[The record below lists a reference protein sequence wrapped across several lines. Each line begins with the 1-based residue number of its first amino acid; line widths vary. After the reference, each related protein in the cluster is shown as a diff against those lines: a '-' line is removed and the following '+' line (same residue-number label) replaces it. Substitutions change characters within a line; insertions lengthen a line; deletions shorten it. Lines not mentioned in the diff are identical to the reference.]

1 MPPAG
6 RSRIVAAFEEETFD
20 AEFDYARG
28 IELTQKKAV
37 VLVLT
42 GAELGK
48 RFPLNGEPIV
58 IGRNP
63 AKANIVISD
72 RTVSGAH
79 SRIDFNPRKQE
90 YTITDLKSRN
100 GIFVN
105 FEKTDTSQLNNGDK
119 IFIGGTVLKFTFED
133 DFEDR
138 FHTRLNEI
146 MNIDDLTGLPVKRIF
161 DREYKLEFFHAKR
174 KGKKLSLLM
183 MDMDGLK
190 RINDTCGHQMGSFSI
205 SESGKIIRKV
215 IGRKGIASRYGGDEF
230 IAFIRNAPITK
241 AINIGETI
249 REKVSAH
256 EFTLNGVTV
265 DPTISIGVA
274 ELADELESPE
284 DLVRIA
290 DEALY
295 RAKNAGRN
303 QVSR

>member
-1 MPPAG
+1 MA
-6 RSRIVAAFEEETFD
+6 VFEDETFD

-48 RFPLNGEPIV
+48 RFPLNGQPMV

-63 AKANIVISD
+63 AKANLVISD
-72 RTVSGAH
+72 RTVSGIH
-79 SRIDFNPRKQE
+79 SRIDFNPRNQQ
-90 YTITDLKSRN
+90 YTITDLQSRN

-105 FEKTDTSQLNNGDK
+105 FQKTETSELNNGDK

-138 FHTRLNEI
+138 FHAKLNQI
-146 MNIDDLTGLPVKRIF
+146 MNIDDLTGMPVKRIF
-161 DREYKLEFFHAKR
+161 DREFKLEFFHAKR

-190 RINDTCGHQMGSFSI
+190 RINDTYGHQMGSFSI
-205 SESGKIIRKV
+205 SESGKIIRKL

-230 IAFIRNAPITK
+230 IAFIRNTPLPK
-241 AINIGETI
+241 AEAIGESI
-249 REKVSAH
+249 REKISAH
-256 EFTLNGVTV
+256 EFTRNEVTV

-274 ELADELESPE
+274 EIVNELESPE

-295 RAKNAGRN
+295 RAKKAGRN
-303 QVSR
+303 TVSH

>member
-1 MPPAG
+1 MAG
-6 RSRIVAAFEEETFD
+6 FEDETFD

-72 RTVSGAH
+72 RAVSGIH
-79 SRIDFNPRKQE
+79 SRIDFNPRNQE
-90 YTITDLKSRN
+90 YTITDLESRN
-100 GIFVN
+100 GILVN
-105 FEKTDTSQLNNGDK
+105 FQKTDTSQLNNGDK
-119 IFIGGTVLKFTFED
+119 IFIGATVLKFTYED
-133 DFEDR
+133 DFEDK
-138 FHTRLNEI
+138 FHSQLNEI

-161 DREYKLEFFHAKR
+161 DREFKLEFFHTKR
-174 KGKKLSLLM
+174 DEKKLSLLM

-190 RINDTCGHQMGSFSI
+190 QINDTHGHQMGSFSI
-205 SESGKIIRKV
+205 SESGKIIRKT

-230 IAFIRNAPITK
+230 IAFLRNMPILK
-241 AINIGETI
+241 AESIGESI
-249 REKVSAH
+249 REKITKH
-256 EFTLNGVTV
+256 NFTRKDVTV
-265 DPTISIGVA
+265 NPTISIGVA
-274 ELADELESPE
+274 EVSDESESPE

-295 RAKNAGRN
+295 RAKKAGRN
-303 QVSR
+303 KVSR

>member
-1 MPPAG
+1 MAG
-6 RSRIVAAFEEETFD
+6 FEDETFD
-20 AEFDYARG
+20 TEFDYARG

-72 RTVSGAH
+72 RAVSGIH
-79 SRIDFNPRKQE
+79 SRIDFNPRNQE
-90 YTITDLKSRN
+90 YTITDLESRN
-100 GIFVN
+100 GILVN
-105 FEKTDTSQLNNGDK
+105 FQKTDTSQLNNGDK
-119 IFIGGTVLKFTFED
+119 IFIGATVLKFTYED
-133 DFEDR
+133 DFEDK
-138 FHTRLNEI
+138 FHSQLNEI

-161 DREYKLEFFHAKR
+161 DREFKLEFFHTKR
-174 KGKKLSLLM
+174 DEKKLSLLM

-190 RINDTCGHQMGSFSI
+190 QINDTHGHQMGSFSI
-205 SESGKIIRKV
+205 SESGKIIRKT

-230 IAFIRNAPITK
+230 IAFLRNMPILK
-241 AINIGETI
+241 AESIGESI
-249 REKVSAH
+249 REKITKH
-256 EFTLNGVTV
+256 NFTRKDVTV
-265 DPTISIGVA
+265 NPTISIGVA
-274 ELADELESPE
+274 EVSDESESPE

-295 RAKNAGRN
+295 RAKKAGRN
-303 QVSR
+303 KVSR

>member
-1 MPPAG
+1 VAG
-6 RSRIVAAFEEETFD
+6 FEDETFD

-72 RTVSGAH
+72 RAVSGIH
-79 SRIDFNPRKQE
+79 SRIDFNPRNQE
-90 YTITDLKSRN
+90 YTITDLESRN
-100 GIFVN
+100 GILVN
-105 FEKTDTSQLNNGDK
+105 FQKTDTSQLNNGDK
-119 IFIGGTVLKFTFED
+119 IFIGATVLKFTYED
-133 DFEDR
+133 DFEDK
-138 FHTRLNEI
+138 FHSQLNEI

-161 DREYKLEFFHAKR
+161 DREFKLEFFHTKR
-174 KGKKLSLLM
+174 DEKKLSLLM

-190 RINDTCGHQMGSFSI
+190 QINDTHGHQMGSFSI
-205 SESGKIIRKV
+205 SESGKIIRKT

-230 IAFIRNAPITK
+230 IAFLRNMPILK
-241 AINIGETI
+241 AESIGESI
-249 REKVSAH
+249 REKITKH
-256 EFTLNGVTV
+256 NFTRKDVTV
-265 DPTISIGVA
+265 NPTISIGVA
-274 ELADELESPE
+274 EVSDESESPE

-295 RAKNAGRN
+295 RAKKAGRN
-303 QVSR
+303 KVSR